1 MHSSNAA
8 YFLDFDHTLFN
19 TDQFF
24 HLDVRAAFLRFGID
38 ATDWEQSYS
47 AVWPAGYSLQKHA
60 EEVSRRSGRLT
71 RLEEMKQILGNSFSD
86 LTRYVFPDVLPFLQ
100 QAKKNGAG
108 LYLLSFGGPEW
119 QRYKVTA
126 SGLDGCFDELF
137 FTGEQGR
144 KAGLIAEQANRV
156 KQTMAVVDND
166 PTELDLIKD
175 FVPQVRTYWMDR
187 VPDDLRVPGDES
199 SRLKFLEARRYLEKM
214 PRHPHIRC
222 SSLDGILSDQSEP
235 GSAGRNGEPGRPPA
249 D

>member
-38 ATDWEQSYS
+38 AADWEQSYS
-47 AVWPAGYSLQKHA
+47 AVWPMGYSLQKHA

-100 QAKKNGAG
+100 QAKKNGAR
-108 LYLLSFGGPEW
+108 LYLLSFGSPEW

-126 SGLDGCFDELF
+126 SGLDGCFDEMF

-175 FVPQVRTYWMDR
+175 FMPEARTYWMNR

-199 SRLKFLEARRYLEKM
+199 SRLKFLEARRYLERL
-214 PRHPHIRC
+214 PRHSHILCRN
-222 SSLDGILSDQSEP
+222 LDGILEDQREP
-235 GSAGRNGEPGRPPA
+235 SRAGRNGEPGRPPVE
-249 D
+249 